1 MKVIKNYLY
10 NAGYQ
15 ILLMLAPLLTTPYVS
30 RVLGAHAN
38 GINTYTNGWVAFFC
52 LFGQLGINLYGNREI
67 AYCRDDLNQR
77 SAAFWE
83 IYLVQACASIAAL
96 SAYLAAVTLFSSTF
110 KRYFLLQSTY
120 ITAGMLDI
128 SWLFMGLEDFKK
140 TVVRNM
146 LVKVVTIAMIF
157 LFIRSPQDLKWYIL
171 LLGLAGLLGNASL
184 WPYLRGL
191 IKPVRLSQLHPWRHV
206 YPTLLLFVPAVTTQV
221 YLVVNRLMLGR
232 MSTQTA
238 VAQFDF
244 GDKMIKLALSLVT
257 ATGAVM
263 LPHIANK
270 FAEGDISSINRSMQA
285 SFDFCTALAVP
296 IMFGL
301 IAVSAKFAP
310 WFLGG
315 EYEPTGR
322 VIAWE
327 APAVLFIAW
336 SGVTGTQYLMP
347 THQEKAYTLSVTVG
361 AIVNVAVN
369 LILIARYQVVGA
381 ALATSVSEAAVS
393 LIQLGSISSQVRIA
407 ELFQG
412 TPKYLLA
419 GLIMY
424 LAVSRLDSIM
434 KMTLANLAA
443 QVVLGAGLYLAALI
457 IFKAPIVDRA
467 VSMIK
472 PIISSKS
479 ASKEDHH
486 H

>member
-38 GINTYTNGWVAFFC
+38 GINTYTNGWVTFFC

-67 AYCRDDLNQR
+67 AYCRDDACQR
-77 SAAFWE
+77 STAFWE
-83 IYLVQACASIAAL
+83 IYLVQVCASVTAL
-96 SAYLAAVTLFSSTF
+96 SAYLVAVFLFSSTF
-110 KRYFLLQSTY
+110 KLYFLLQTVY
-120 ITAGMLDI
+120 IITGMLDI

-140 TVVRNM
+140 TVVRNT
-146 LVKVVTIAMIF
+146 LVKIVAIVLIF
-157 LFIRSPQDLKWYIL
+157 LCIRSPQDLKWYIL
-171 LLGLAGLLGNASL
+171 LLGLSGLLGNVSL
-184 WPYLRGL
+184 WPYIRGL

-206 YPTLLLFVPAVTTQV
+206 YPTLLLFVPAMTTQV

-232 MSTQTA
+232 MSTQAA

-244 GDKMIKLALSLVT
+244 GDKMIKLVLSIVT

-270 FAEGDISSINRSMQA
+270 FAEGDIHSINRSMQA

-301 IAVSAKFAP
+301 IAIAPKFAP

-315 EYEPTGR
+315 EYGPTSQ
-322 VIAWE
+322 VIVWE

-347 THQEKAYTLSVTVG
+347 THREKAYTLSVTIG
-361 AIVNVAVN
+361 AVVNVVVN

-381 ALATSVSEAAVS
+381 ALTTSISEAVVF
-393 LIQLGSISSQVRIA
+393 LIQLGLISTQVQISK
-407 ELFQG
+407 LFQG
-412 TPKYLLA
+412 TYKYLLA

-434 KMTLANLAA
+434 KMTLTNLAA
-443 QVVLGAGLYLAALI
+443 QVILGAGLYLTALI
-457 IFKAPIVDRA
+457 IFKAPIIDRA
-467 VSMIK
+467 ISIIK
-472 PIISSKS
+472 PFIKHKL
-479 ASKEDHH
+479 ASKENH
-486 H
+486 